1 MKVLFIFPIPSSKYI
16 FVDFQNGIASIS
28 AILKQ
33 KQHETSL
40 WVRDALKPPEITDK
54 IEKFQ
59 PGLVGFS
66 NTSDQSVLAEKMINF
81 IYDRFHLPIIAGGPH
96 PTVCPEETIGIRG
109 VKFLCVGE
117 GEYPML
123 ELVKALEK
131 NEDYRHIQNL
141 WIDQGNEIIK
151 NEVRPLIQNLESL
164 PFPDRDLFDYQKL
177 LDIDHRADFMA
188 GRGCPYPCSYC
199 INHKVIDTYRGKG
212 KYVRLRKVKNVIEE
226 IQQVLSKYQ
235 RVESIHF
242 HDDTFI
248 INKTWVKEFCAEYKK
263 HINMPLLI
271 NARAD
276 LIDEEIIE
284 WLKMAGCVE
293 IKIGVEHGNEKIRN
307 SIMKRNMSNEQIIN
321 AFQIIKKAGIK
332 AWAYNMMGL
341 PEETKETIWDT
352 INLNREIKPDKLF
365 ISIFYPYK
373 GTTLY
378 EYCKEKGMLT
388 DQTVNTYFEPI
399 STLQL
404 PTIKKKEVEYYF
416 RIFRIAVMY
425 PKMLWLGKI
434 LAKAKIWKNT
444 TLYDVAYLF
453 LYRSFIFIRKN
464 FPPALKEKIFKILRI

>member
-1 MKVLFIFPIPSSKYI
+1 MKVLFIFPIPSAKYI

-40 WVRDALKPPEITDK
+40 WVSDALNTSEITHK

-59 PGLVGFS
+59 PGLVGCS
-66 NTSDQSVLAEKMINF
+66 YTSDQSVLAEKMISF
-81 IYDRFHLPIIAGGPH
+81 IYDQFHLPIIAGGPH
-96 PTVCPEETIGIRG
+96 PTVCPEETIRIRG

-141 WIDQGNEIIK
+141 WIDEGKEIIK
-151 NEVRPLIQNLESL
+151 NEVRPLIRDLDSL

-199 INHKVIDTYRGKG
+199 INHKVMELYRGKG

-248 INKTWVKEFCAEYKK
+248 INKTWVNEFCKEYKK

-276 LIDEEIIE
+276 LIDEEVIE
-284 WLKMAGCVE
+284 WLKRAGCIE
-293 IKIGVEHGNEKIRN
+293 IKIGVEHGNEYIRN

-332 AWAYNMMGL
+332 TWAYNMMGL
-341 PEETKETIWDT
+341 PEETKATIWDT

-365 ISIFYPYK
+365 ISIFFPYK

-425 PKMLWLGKI
+425 PKMLWFGQI
-434 LAKAKIWKNT
+434 LAKAKIWKNI
-444 TLYDVAYLF
+444 TLYDGAYLI

-464 FPPALKEKIFKILRI
+464 FPPVLKEKIFKILRI

>member
-66 NTSDQSVLAEKMINF
+66 YTSDQSVLAEKMINF

-276 LIDEEIIE
+276 LIDEEVIE
-284 WLKMAGCVE
+284 RLKMAGCVE

-425 PKMLWLGKI
+425 PKMLWIGKI

-444 TLYDVAYLF
+444 TLYDVAYLL
-453 LYRSFIFIRKN
+453 LYRSFIFIRKY
-464 FPPALKEKIFKILRI
+464 FPPALKENIFKILRI